1 MGLSEEDRKSLVDY
15 RLKKAKET
23 FAEIPIL
30 IENKLWQN
38 AANRLYYACFYA
50 ANALLINDGYQ
61 THTHNG
67 VKSVLSLNY
76 IKENKLDKSLIKI
89 YGKLFNMRQRG
100 DYEDW
105 VIIEEDDIKPLVAPA
120 ENFIAKIEDLLNKNS
135 YKCST
140 G

>member
-1 MGLSEEDRKSLVDY
+1 MGLSEEDKKSLVVY

-30 IENKLWQN
+30 IENKLWRN

-50 ANALLINDGYQ
+50 ATALLIKDGHQ
-61 THTHNG
+61 THSHNG

-76 IKENKLDKSLIKI
+76 IKENTIDKSLIKI
-89 YGKLFNMRQRG
+89 YGRLFNMRQRG

-105 VIIEEDDIKPLVAPA
+105 IIVEEQDVKPLIEPA
-120 ENFIAKIEDLLNKNS
+120 EMFITEIEKLINKNS
-135 YKCST
+135 
-140 G
+140 

>member
-1 MGLSEEDRKSLVDY
+1 MGLSEEDKKSLVVY

-30 IENKLWQN
+30 IENKLWRN

-50 ANALLINDGYQ
+50 ATALLIKDGHQ
-61 THTHNG
+61 THSHNG

-76 IKENKLDKSLIKI
+76 IKENTIDKSLIKI
-89 YGKLFNMRQRG
+89 YGRLFNMRQRG

-105 VIIEEDDIKPLVAPA
+105 IIVEEQDVKPLIEPA
-120 ENFIAKIEDLLNKNS
+120 EMFIAEIEKLINKNS
-135 YKCST
+135 
-140 G
+140 